1 MSDTPELFDRL
12 RRFPDV
18 EAPNLFAVDAADRL
32 ILDEAADALAAA
44 PTGTVVVIGDHYGA
58 LTAGVALVHGI
69 AGVRVH
75 QDPLTG
81 ELALANNARE
91 LGFSDAFT
99 SHGLDEKL
107 LSGARV
113 VLMQLP
119 RSLAELAEIAQ
130 LIALHADPAV
140 RVFAGG
146 RDKHITPAM
155 NKVLGESFSDVSA
168 SRGRQKS
175 RVLKASEPKTD
186 VAITFPMTERL
197 DEFDLDVVAHG
208 AVFAGASLDI
218 GTRLLLEN
226 LGKIAVDP
234 LSDVIDLG
242 CGSGILAAAIARKF
256 ADVHVIAT
264 DQSSAAVASALATAT
279 ANGVG
284 DRVSGLRDD
293 AVSSLPSAS
302 ADLVL
307 LNPPFH
313 VGAAVHTGGALK
325 MFEAAG
331 RVLRPGGELWTVHNA
346 HLGYREPLK
355 AAVGPSEAMAKN
367 AKFIVMKSVKPS

>member
-1 MSDTPELFDRL
+1 MSDTPEMFDRL
-12 RRFPDV
+12 RRFPDI

-44 PTGTVVVIGDHYGA
+44 PSGSVVVIGDHYGA
-58 LTAGVALVHGI
+58 LTAGAVLEHGRSE
-69 AGVRVH
+69 VRVH

-91 LGFSDAFT
+91 LGFTEHYT
-99 SHGLDEKL
+99 SHRLDEDL
-107 LSGARV
+107 LRGARV

-119 RSLAELAEIAQ
+119 RSLAELGEISQ
-130 LIALHADPAV
+130 LIALHADPEV

-155 NKVLGESFSDVSA
+155 NKVLAESFSSVSA

-175 RVLKASEPKTD
+175 RVLRAAEPKPD
-186 VAITFPMTERL
+186 VAVTFPMTEWL
-197 DEFDLDVVAHG
+197 DEFGLDVVAHG

-226 LGKIAVDP
+226 LGKIDITPRDIV
-234 LSDVIDLG
+234 DLG
-242 CGSGILAAAIARKF
+242 CGSGILATAIALKF
-256 ADVHVIAT
+256 ADAQVVAT
-264 DQSSAAVASALATAT
+264 DQSSAAVASALATAS
-279 ANGVG
+279 ANGVA
-284 DRVSGLRDD
+284 DRVRGLRDD
-293 AVSSLPSAS
+293 AISTLPDAS
-302 ADLVL
+302 VDLVL

-325 MFEAAG
+325 LFEAAG
-331 RVLRPGGELWTVHNA
+331 RVLRPGGQLWTVHNA

-355 AAVGPSEAMAKN
+355 AAVGASEAMAKN
-367 AKFIVMKSVKPS
+367 AKFIVMRSIKAS

>member
-1 MSDTPELFDRL
+1 MSDTPEMFDRL
-12 RRFPDV
+12 RRFPDI

-44 PTGTVVVIGDHYGA
+44 PSGSVVVVGDHYGA
-58 LTAGVALVHGI
+58 LTAGAVLEHGRSE
-69 AGVRVH
+69 VRVY

-91 LGFSDAFT
+91 LGFTERYT
-99 SHGLDEKL
+99 SHGLGEAL
-107 LSGARV
+107 LRGARV
-113 VLMQLP
+113 ILMQLP
-119 RSLAELAEIAQ
+119 RSLAELGEISQ
-130 LIALHADPAV
+130 LIALHADPEV

-155 NKVLGESFSDVSA
+155 NKVLAESFSAVSA

-175 RVLKASEPKTD
+175 RVLRAAEPKAD
-186 VAITFPMTERL
+186 VAVTFPMTEWL
-197 DEFDLDVVAHG
+197 DEFGLDVVAHG

-226 LGKIAVDP
+226 LGKIDIAP
-234 LSDVIDLG
+234 RDVVDLG
-242 CGSGILAAAIARKF
+242 CGSGILATAIALKF
-256 ADVHVIAT
+256 ADAQVVAT
-264 DQSSAAVASALATAT
+264 DQSSAAVASAIATAS

-284 DRVSGLRDD
+284 DRVRGLRDD
-293 AVSSLPSAS
+293 AMSTLPDAS
-302 ADLVL
+302 VDLVL

-325 MFEAAG
+325 LFEAAG
-331 RVLRPGGELWTVHNA
+331 RVLRPGGQLWTVHNA

-355 AAVGPSEAMAKN
+355 AAVGESQAMAKN
-367 AKFIVMKSVKPS
+367 AKFIVMRSIKAS

>member
-1 MSDTPELFDRL
+1 MSDTPEMFDRL
-12 RRFPDV
+12 RRFPDI

-32 ILDEAADALAAA
+32 ILDEAADELAAA
-44 PTGTVVVIGDHYGA
+44 PSGSVVVVGDHYGA
-58 LTAGVALVHGI
+58 LTAGAVLEHGRSE
-69 AGVRVH
+69 VRVY

-91 LGFSDAFT
+91 LGFTERYT
-99 SHGLDEKL
+99 SHGLDEAL
-107 LSGARV
+107 LRGARV

-119 RSLAELAEIAQ
+119 RSLAELGEISQ
-130 LIALHADPAV
+130 LIALHADPEV

-155 NKVLGESFSDVSA
+155 NKVLAESFSAVSA

-175 RVLKASEPKTD
+175 RVLRAAEPKAD
-186 VAITFPMTERL
+186 VVVTFPMTEWL
-197 DEFDLDVVAHG
+197 DEFGLDVVAHG

-226 LGKIAVDP
+226 LGKIDIAP
-234 LSDVIDLG
+234 RDVVDLG
-242 CGSGILAAAIARKF
+242 CGSGILATAIALKF
-256 ADVHVIAT
+256 AGAQVVAT
-264 DQSSAAVASALATAT
+264 DQSAAAVASAIATAS

-284 DRVSGLRDD
+284 DRVRGLRDD
-293 AVSSLPSAS
+293 AMSTLPDAS
-302 ADLVL
+302 VDLVL

-325 MFEAAG
+325 LFEAAG
-331 RVLRPGGELWTVHNA
+331 RVLRPGGQLWTVHNA

-355 AAVGPSEAMAKN
+355 AAVGESQAMAKN
-367 AKFIVMKSVKPS
+367 AKFIVMRSIKAS

>member
-1 MSDTPELFDRL
+1 MSDTPEMFDRL
-12 RRFPDV
+12 RRFPDI

-44 PTGTVVVIGDHYGA
+44 PSGSVVVVGDHYGA
-58 LTAGVALVHGI
+58 LTAGAVLEHGRSE
-69 AGVRVH
+69 VRVY

-81 ELALANNARE
+81 ELALTNNARE
-91 LGFSDAFT
+91 LGFTERYT
-99 SHGLDEKL
+99 SHGLGEAL
-107 LSGARV
+107 LRGARV

-119 RSLAELAEIAQ
+119 RSLAELGEISQ
-130 LIALHADPAV
+130 LIALHADPEV

-155 NKVLGESFSDVSA
+155 NKVLAESFSAVSA

-175 RVLKASEPKTD
+175 RVLRAAEPKAD
-186 VAITFPMTERL
+186 VSVTFPMTEWL
-197 DEFDLDVVAHG
+197 DEFGLDVVAHG

-226 LGKIAVDP
+226 LSKIDITP
-234 LSDVIDLG
+234 RDVVDLG
-242 CGSGILAAAIARKF
+242 CGSGILATAIALKF
-256 ADVHVIAT
+256 ADAQVVAT
-264 DQSSAAVASALATAT
+264 DQSSAAVASAIATAS

-284 DRVSGLRDD
+284 DRVRGLRDD
-293 AVSSLPSAS
+293 AMSTLPDAS
-302 ADLVL
+302 VDLVL

-325 MFEAAG
+325 LFEAAG
-331 RVLRPGGELWTVHNA
+331 RVLRPGGQLWTVHNA

-355 AAVGPSEAMAKN
+355 AAVGESQAMAKN
-367 AKFIVMKSVKPS
+367 AKFIVMRSIKAS